1 MTQEKNKLYP
11 LNPDKTLVIK
21 SKHIF
26 LEDGQFH
33 AGLLFIQNGK
43 IEKICEFNS
52 RKVLE
57 AFQNNQIS
65 DMHFGS
71 TTGYGYGDIGRENA
85 GISNA
90 KMGEIPIRRKPKVS
104 WVKAICPG

>member
-43 IEKICEFNS
+43 IEKICVKIYTF
-52 RKVLE
+52 
-57 AFQNNQIS
+57 
-65 DMHFGS
+65 FGL
-71 TTGYGYGDIGRENA
+71 Y
-85 GISNA
+85 
-90 KMGEIPIRRKPKVS
+90 
-104 WVKAICPG
+104 AIINLRFCRLA